1 MRLRNLAPIL
11 AFAIFG
17 GAALTG
23 CALATKAP
31 PRANA
36 GPDVMVHVG
45 EVFSCD
51 GSSSV
56 DLDGG
61 KIVYYHW
68 RITATPEG
76 RDEEVGRV
84 LLKGEDAV
92 SCPTDLLLSSEDAG
106 QWIIELKVTDDEG
119 QSATDDMML
128 TVIP

>member
-1 MRLRNLAPIL
+1 MSLRKLAPIL
-11 AFAIFG
+11 AFILLG
-17 GAALTG
+17 GATLTG

-36 GPDVMVHVG
+36 GPDVLVHVG
-45 EVFSCD
+45 ESLSCD

-76 RDEEVGRV
+76 REEELGRV
-84 LLKGEDAV
+84 LHEGEDAV
-92 SCPTDLLLSSEDAG
+92 SCTTDLRAEEQDVG
-106 QWIIELKVTDDEG
+106 QWTIELRVTDDEG

-128 TVIP
+128 TVVP

>member
-11 AFAIFG
+11 AFSILG

-31 PRANA
+31 PLANA
-36 GPDVMVHVG
+36 GSDLIVHVG
-45 EVFSCD
+45 EMVSCD
-51 GSSSV
+51 GSLSI

-61 KIVYYHW
+61 KIIYYHW

-76 RDEEVGRV
+76 REEEVGRV
-84 LLKGEDAV
+84 LHEGEDAV
-92 SCPTDLLLSSEDAG
+92 SCPTDLLPGSEDVG
-106 QWIIELKVTDDEG
+106 EWIIELRVTDDEG
-119 QSATDDMML
+119 QSATDDLSL